1 MDYFGGEG
9 NNMWLWIVIAIVV
22 IIILVFL
29 FGGNMDG
36 KGKGEKNGGLFGNGN
51 KKEGS
56 WVLNPYV
63 RS

>member
-9 NNMWLWIVIAIVV
+9 NNMWLWIIVVIVV
-22 IIILVFL
+22 IIILIFL
-29 FGGNMDG
+29 FGGDMTG
-36 KGKGEKNGGLFGNGN
+36 KGKGEKSGGLFGN